1 MSLSRSILTLS
12 FFLALA
18 GGCGDKEDTTDSGG
32 AADGTDAADGAD
44 ASDGDD
50 GASDGDDDAS
60 DGTEGGSD
68 RYDTVEEYIGAYCE
82 AILTRCGV
90 YSSTEICVEDIM
102 GNWYTSDCVVES
114 QENAQECLTFLEG
127 VDCDDRAWIDACDAV
142 VSCD

>member
-50 GASDGDDDAS
+50 GASDGDEVLVGGTDPLDPL
-60 DGTEGGSD
+60 DGPIAAVPAGSPVG
-68 RYDTVEEYIGAYCE
+68 RALLMLGLALSGLLRARRTN
-82 AILTRCGV
+82 
-90 YSSTEICVEDIM
+90 SSARTGRM
-102 GNWYTSDCVVES
+102 
-114 QENAQECLTFLEG
+114 
-127 VDCDDRAWIDACDAV
+127 
-142 VSCD
+142 